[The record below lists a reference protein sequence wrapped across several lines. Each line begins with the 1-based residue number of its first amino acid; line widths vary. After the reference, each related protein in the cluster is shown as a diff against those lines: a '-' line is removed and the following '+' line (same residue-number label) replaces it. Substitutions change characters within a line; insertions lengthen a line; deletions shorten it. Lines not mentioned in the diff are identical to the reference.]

1 MKVVSPAGEFEFK
14 VKKSAVEGEHIVM
27 IGQMGVWDSK
37 IYLTPG
43 DIWRFTSMFLTPSV
57 ILFILKL
64 PFKSLLG
71 SKQPEAA
78 QDEKNSEDNNST
90 KDKDTK

>member
-14 VKKSAVEGEHIVM
+14 IKKSAVEGEHIVM
-27 IGQMGVWDSK
+27 SGQMGVWDSK

-43 DIWRFTSMFLTPSV
+43 DIWRFTSMFLSPPV
-57 ILFILKL
+57 LMYILKL

-71 SKQPEAA
+71 SKEPPAPEDKNAT
-78 QDEKNSEDNNST
+78 QEKNP
-90 KDKDTK
+90 KDSD

>member
-14 VKKSAVEGEHIVM
+14 VKKSTVEGEHIVM

-37 IYLTPG
+37 IYLTPS
-43 DIWRFTSMFLTPSV
+43 DIWRFTSMFLSPSV
-57 ILFILKL
+57 IMFILKL

-71 SKQPEAA
+71 SKEPPV
-78 QDEKNSEDNNST
+78 SEDNDRA

>member
-37 IYLTPG
+37 IYLTPK
-43 DIWRFTSMFLTPSV
+43 DIWNFTSMFLSPSV
-57 ILFILKL
+57 IMFILKL

-71 SKQPEAA
+71 SKQPAG
-78 QDEKNSEDNNST
+78 QDTGDA
-90 KDKDTK
+90 KDKNGKDRE